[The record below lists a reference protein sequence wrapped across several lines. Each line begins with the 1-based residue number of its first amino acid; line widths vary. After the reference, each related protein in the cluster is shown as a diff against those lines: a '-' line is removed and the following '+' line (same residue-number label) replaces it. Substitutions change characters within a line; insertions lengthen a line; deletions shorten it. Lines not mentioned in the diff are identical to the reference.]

1 MKQIEQ
7 FIYGRNPVLEALEED
22 KPVDKVLLQ
31 QGTRG
36 ELEIKL
42 RHLCKQKE
50 IPLQVVPK
58 ERLER
63 LVRGNHQGVIA
74 LLTAVEYQKL
84 EDLLPWW
91 MDQGI
96 DPLLVLLDG
105 VTDVR
110 NVGAIARSAEVL
122 GAHAIILPAKGGAA
136 LNADAVKTSAGAL
149 LRIPV
154 CRHSSLM
161 QAITLLKESGVRVV
175 CTALHAQS
183 TPIHNADLL
192 GPLAIIM
199 GSEDTG
205 VNQALIKAAHQVVH
219 IPQLGKTE
227 SLNVSVATSI
237 VLYESLRQRTKL
249 PPRPGV

>member
-1 MKQIEQ
+1 MKQLEQ

-42 RHLCKQKE
+42 RHLCRQKE

-74 LLTAVEYQKL
+74 LLTPVEYQKL

-91 MDQGI
+91 MEQGI
-96 DPLLVLLDG
+96 EPIVVLLDG

-122 GAHAIILPAKGGAA
+122 GAHAIVLPAKGGAA

-154 CRHSSLM
+154 CRQSSLM
-161 QAITLLKESGVRVV
+161 QAITLLKDSGVRVV
-175 CTALHAQS
+175 CTALHEHS
-183 TPIHNADLL
+183 TPIHQSDLT

-205 VNQALIKAAHQVVH
+205 VNHAFIKASHQVIH
-219 IPQLGKTE
+219 IPQHGKTE

-237 VLYESLRQRTKL
+237 VLYESQRQRISLTQ
-249 PPRPGV
+249 GF